1 MKILLVLTLSMFTFG
16 AFADDECTLTVD
28 ADGVKTAERVCA
40 IQGAKDNDKLKSL
53 YTSCE
58 CDKLK
63 EAEPDMKSVYSVESQ
78 CSTDRNLKAT
88 TSDGETIM
96 LHKAGGT
103 AE

>member
-16 AFADDECTLTVD
+16 AFAADECMVTVD
-28 ADGVKTAERVCA
+28 ADGVETQERVCA

-58 CDKLK
+58 CEKLK
-63 EAEPDMKSVYSVESQ
+63 EQDPDMVSTYSVESQ
-78 CSTDRNLKAT
+78 CSSDRTLKAT
-88 TSDGETIM
+88 TSGGETIM